1 MSSECGCGSEK
12 LVLITACSGAANT
25 GLLADQVARALRTA
39 KAGSLTC
46 LAALGAELSGLCGV
60 GAEGGSKPGDRR
72 LPRRLRRQ
80 NICEARHPLRAIRD
94 DRFRGGERKDR
105 NHRRTGRGCRRARSR
120 KALGMWQ
127 RLVDWFVFG
136 ALASP
141 ALGPGLGARL
151 LHLRHRKDFFLL
163 VVVIFAISLL
173 RSFFPP
179 EKTKRVL
186 EKVPVLIGNALA
198 ALLGI
203 VTPFCSCSAVPLFI
217 GFIEAGVPLGVTFSF
232 LVSAPMVNE
241 VALIML
247 WGLFGWKIALLYIA
261 SGIVVA
267 IVSGIA
273 IGKMKL
279 EKWVEDYVY
288 KIQSGE
294 AEIES
299 LTWKDRLQYAWG
311 YVGEIVGKVWPYVL
325 VGIAIGGFMHG
336 YAPANFLAKYAGP
349 GVWYA
354 VPLAVLIGV
363 PLYSNAAGVIPIV
376 KVLMEKGMAMG
387 TSLSFMMAVT
397 ALSLPEAILLRKV
410 LKPKLLAI
418 YFSVVAVGI
427 MLTGYLFNAVIR
439 DPH

>member
-1 MSSECGCGSEK
+1 
-12 LVLITACSGAANT
+12 
-25 GLLADQVARALRTA
+25 
-39 KAGSLTC
+39 
-46 LAALGAELSGLCGV
+46 
-60 GAEGGSKPGDRR
+60 
-72 LPRRLRRQ
+72 
-80 NICEARHPLRAIRD
+80 
-94 DRFRGGERKDR
+94 
-105 NHRRTGRGCRRARSR
+105 
-120 KALGMWQ
+120 MWQ
-127 RLVDWFVFG
+127 RLVDWLVYDTIGLSRSSAFG
-136 ALASP
+136 SALNFFIYDTA
-141 ALGPGLGARL
+141 
-151 LHLRHRKDFFLL
+151 KIFFLL
-163 VVVIFAISLL
+163 VVIIFAIALL

-179 EKTKRVL
+179 EKTKKVL
-186 EKVPVLIGNALA
+186 EKVPEFLGNILA

-217 GFIEAGVPLGVTFSF
+217 GFIEAGIPLGVTFSF
-232 LVSAPMVNE
+232 LVSSPMVNE

-247 WGLFGWKIALLYIA
+247 WGLFGWKVALLYIA

-267 IVSGIA
+267 ILSGFV

-279 EKWVEDYVY
+279 ERWVEEYVY
-288 KIQSGE
+288 KIHSGE
-294 AEIES
+294 GVVES
-299 LTWKDRLQYAWG
+299 LTWKDRFQYAFG

-336 YAPANFLAKYAGP
+336 YAPADFLVKYAGP

-387 TSLSFMMAVT
+387 TSLAFMMAVT
-397 ALSLPEAILLRKV
+397 ALSLPEAIILRKV

-427 MLTGYLFNAVIR
+427 MLTGFLFNAIIR
-439 DPH
+439 